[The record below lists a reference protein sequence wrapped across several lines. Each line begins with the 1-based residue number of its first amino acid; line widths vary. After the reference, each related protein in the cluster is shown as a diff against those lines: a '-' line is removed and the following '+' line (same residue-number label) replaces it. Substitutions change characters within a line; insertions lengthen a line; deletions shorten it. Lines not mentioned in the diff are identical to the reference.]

1 MEQILITKANGDIE
15 PIFKNETVSYITK
28 AEHRKA
34 LLGEDVVIMTVES
47 AEYRNFT
54 IGDKIQLFGGNTYR
68 INQIPKVE
76 KRSERMFTHELVFE
90 GLQYDLIR
98 VLYLNEDVAQF
109 NTSGEFN
116 LNGDIEM
123 FLNVLINNANRVF
136 GAGAWVLGSFPT
148 GTETKNL
155 LFNNENSLA
164 VLQKIC
170 TEYDYQFVI
179 SEVAGQKVLNVRK
192 LGAELGFLFQYGKG
206 KGLYNIQRTKVDSKG
221 IVNRLYVYGSQKN
234 IPSNYKNYAD
244 RLRLGLSGGQSVL
257 EDTASIAAFGVYEGT
272 IIFEDIYPHR
282 TGVVSAINTGNRL
295 EFSDSSMDFNLND
308 YLVPGNA
315 AKVHFNSGNLA
326 GYELE
331 VTKYNNSTQTYT
343 VKAFKDPKGL
353 DFPSA
358 TDAAFFIQTG
368 DEYVIIDIMMPSG
381 YIDTAEASLLEKGQ
395 SYLDANKVPTVQYS
409 IELDDRYLKNN
420 STGLNIFEVG
430 DTVDIKDSDLF
441 IDSRIKI
448 IAFTRDILRPYH
460 YTLTIA
466 DIPETGILK
475 SLVSDRNYLK
485 TLARLNDLANL
496 AKAKQNY
503 KTDSEIFTSIDFALS
518 GVWALI
524 GNFLE
529 EKGYIGS
536 TNDFDI
542 GIKRNDI
549 EKVTIKDT
557 EVEFVDQIK
566 ANNPAAS
573 TAATK
578 ILVDEDGVHKT
589 RTPAEI
595 LADIG
600 AGSGGGGG
608 VLGGGIKG
616 DNVTTASK
624 VNEVLSGLRSV
635 GGKVIGAFDSLLLMG
650 QTDESE
656 NGIYEVGLTWTGRTA
671 AEANP
676 WLSVC
681 YGNGIFVAVTYYG
694 TNQVMTSTD
703 GINWTA
709 RIAAN
714 TNGWYSVCFG
724 NGLFVAISYNGT
736 NQVMTSPDG
745 INWTARTAIETN
757 EWISVCY
764 GNGLFVA
771 VGYQGA
777 YQVMTSPDGINWT
790 GQAAASG
797 NGWWSVV
804 YGNGIFVATA
814 ITGTNRVMTSP
825 DGVTWTART
834 PIADIAWVSVT
845 YGKGLFVAAAS
856 FGDGDKIMTS
866 PDGINWT
873 GRATTSAGIMTVAY
887 GNGIFVTVEN
897 YDSRAYSFD
906 GITWLNGL
914 GIEGNQWRG
923 LCYGNG
929 LFVATALD
937 GTNRVATLDGG
948 WTRPISYNNDEE
960 IRRKYHLVENGTY
973 KNKQFVNTN
982 ADAIAV
988 GTTPIT
994 YEDYQDIEGW
1004 NLAAGLVD
1012 DKGNLVVNSLTTAEK
1027 NAYVSPSRGMVILD
1041 TTLSKLCF
1049 YTGSV
1054 WQTITSS

>member
-1 MEQILITKANGDIE
+1 MEQILITKPNGDIE
-15 PIFKNETVSYITK
+15 PIFRNETVTSISK

-34 LLGEDVVIMTVES
+34 LLGEDIVYISVDS
-47 AEYRNFT
+47 AANRNFG

-76 KRSERMFTHELVFE
+76 KRSERMFSYELIFE

-98 VLYLNEDVAQF
+98 ALYLNEDVTQF

-116 LNGDIEM
+116 LTGDIEM

-136 GAGAWVLGSFPT
+136 GADSWALGAFPT

-164 VLQKIC
+164 VLQRIC

-179 SEVAGQKVLNVRK
+179 TEVLGQKVLNVQK
-192 LGAELGFLFQYGKG
+192 LGADLAFLFQYGKG
-206 KGLYNIQRTKVDSKG
+206 KGLYNLQRTKVDSKG

-244 RLRLGLSGGQSVL
+244 RLRLGLSGEQSVL
-257 EDTASIAAFGVYEGT
+257 EDTESIAAFGLFEG
-272 IIFEDIYPHR
+272 IFIDENVYPHR
-282 TGVVSAINTGNRL
+282 TGTVSAINTGNRL
-295 EFSDSSMDFNLND
+295 EFTDSSMDFNLND
-308 YLVPGNA
+308 YLVSGNS
-315 AKVHFNSGNLA
+315 AKIHFNSGNLA

-331 VTKYNNSTQTYT
+331 ITKYNDSTKTFT
-343 VKAFKDPKGL
+343 IKAFKDPKGL
-353 DFPSA
+353 DFPS
-358 TDAAFFIQTG
+358 TTESAFFIQTG
-368 DEYVIIDIMMPSG
+368 DEYVIIDIIMPET
-381 YIDTAEASLLEKGQ
+381 YINTAEALLLEKGQ
-395 SYLDANKVPTVQYS
+395 AYLNANKVPTVQYTL
-409 IELDDRYLKNN
+409 ELDYRYLKNN
-420 STGLNIFEVG
+420 SVGLNIFEVG
-430 DTVDIKDSDLF
+430 DTVMLKDFDLS

-448 IAFTRDILRPYH
+448 IAFTRDILNPYH
-460 YTLTIA
+460 YNLTIA
-466 DIPETGILK
+466 DLPETGAIRR
-475 SLVSDRNYLK
+475 LVSDSNYLK
-485 TLARLNDLANL
+485 TLAKLNDLANI

-503 KTDSEIFTSIDFALS
+503 KSDSEIFTSIDYALS

-524 GNFLE
+524 ANALE

-536 TNDFDI
+536 TNNFDI

-557 EVEFVDQIK
+557 EVEFADQIK
-566 ANNPAAS
+566 ANNPATS
-573 TAATK
+573 TAAVK
-578 ILVDEDGVHKT
+578 ILVDEGGVHKT
-589 RTPAEI
+589 RTASEI

-608 VLGGGIKG
+608 VFGGGIKG

-624 VNEVLSGLRSV
+624 VNETLSGLRNV
-635 GGKVIGAFDSLLLMG
+635 GGKIIGAFDTLLLAG

-656 NGIYEVGLTWTGRTA
+656 NGIYKVGLTWTARTA

-676 WLSVC
+676 WLSVA
-681 YGNGIFVAVTYYG
+681 YGNGVFVAVTYYG
-694 TNQVMTSTD
+694 TNQVMTSPD
-703 GINWTA
+703 GITWTGQT
-709 RIAAN
+709 AAN
-714 TNGWYSVCFG
+714 TNGWYSVTFG

-745 INWTARTAIETN
+745 ITWTARTAVETN

-771 VGYQGA
+771 VGFQGTYQ
-777 YQVMTSPDGINWT
+777 
-790 GQAAASG
+790 
-797 NGWWSVV
+797 
-804 YGNGIFVATA
+804 
-814 ITGTNRVMTSP
+814 VMTSP
-825 DGVTWTART
+825 DGVTWTGQTAASSNGWWSVCFGNGLFVATAISGTDRVMTSPDGITWTTRT
-834 PIADIAWVSVT
+834 PTTDIAWVSVA
-845 YGKGLFVAAAS
+845 YGKGLFVAVAS
-856 FGDGDKIMTS
+856 FGTGDKIMTS
-866 PDGINWT
+866 PDGVTWT
-873 GRATTSAGIMTVAY
+873 GRTTTSAGIMSVAY
-887 GNGIFVTVEN
+887 GNGVFVTVEN

-906 GITWLNGL
+906 GINWLNGL

-929 LFVATALD
+929 LFVATAID

-948 WTRPISYNNDEE
+948 WSRPISYNDDEE
-960 IRRKYHLVENGTY
+960 IRRKYHLVEHGTF
-973 KNKQFVNTN
+973 KNKKIVNTN
-982 ADAIAV
+982 ESPITV
-988 GTTPIT
+988 GTTAIT

-1012 DKGNLVVNSLTTAEK
+1012 ENGNLIVKTLTTAEK
-1027 NAYVSPSRGMVILD
+1027 NAYVSPTIGMIILD

-1049 YTGSV
+1049 YTGSA